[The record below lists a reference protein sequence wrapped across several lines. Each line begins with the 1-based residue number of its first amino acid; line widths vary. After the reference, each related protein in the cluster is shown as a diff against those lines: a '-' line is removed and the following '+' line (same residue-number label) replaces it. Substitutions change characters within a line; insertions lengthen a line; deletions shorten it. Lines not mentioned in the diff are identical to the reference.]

1 MRLYRCHSL
10 SPLALILVLLLTA
23 CGGGGGG
30 SGSNSTT
37 SIPASLTRIDITPTQ
52 PSLAKGT
59 ALSLAATGIYS
70 DNTTRA
76 LNGEVSWLSSDD
88 SIATIDNSGKIT
100 AVIAGPVTIE
110 ASLGGVAG
118 NTQLT
123 VTDAVLSRLELSP
136 GSAQIA
142 KGTRLPLTLIGHYS
156 DGSTQEVAEQASWT
170 VSDSGVASLSDP
182 ITSGDLWL
190 SGFSVGSTTLDASLG
205 PVNAQIV
212 LDVTA
217 AELIQLVISPQDP
230 VLPLGATLDLSARG
244 LYSDGSSQVL
254 TQQVDWGSAD
264 SSKVLINAAGRAQPQ
279 AIGSTTVRATLAGIS
294 GYQTLTV
301 SAAVLESI
309 EVSAASGSLPLAH
322 SQPLLALGHY
332 SDNRLQDI
340 TEQVVWASSAPESIA
355 ISNASG
361 SRGLATALAIGDV
374 TITASLGA
382 VSGTLDQRVTAATL
396 DSIEVSPRN
405 AYLAVGTRQEF
416 RATGRY
422 SDDSVQDIT
431 GAVSWVSADAGVALA
446 SNVVGE
452 QGHTLALAAGNTT
465 VSASLDGISGEAS
478 LVVSPAQLLSITVL
492 PAELSLPVGVQQTLR
507 AEGNFSDGS
516 VQGLDGQ
523 VSWESERPSTAAI
536 DAGTLS
542 ALQSGSARIIARL
555 GEVAGYSL
563 ITVNTATLAS
573 LRISP
578 ANSILAIGTQ
588 TQLQAFVLDS
598 DGNEWDVTQQ
608 VSWGTA
614 DSTQLR
620 VDNSTGQQGQLTA
633 LDNGGSGGDVVV
645 TASLYGLQAQSTIS
659 ISTATLSGLR
669 ITAASA
675 SLDSAEAQQ
684 LIAWADF
691 DDATSQALGTQ
702 VIWESDRPDLATVSN
717 QAADRGWV
725 VAGIGVSGSAVI
737 NARFGGLSAELPLTI
752 NNTPQRPVSLVVL
765 ATPNALY
772 NDGIDASSIEVRVR
786 AADPGASVADNTV
799 VTLQVSQAGIPLASQ
814 PLVTT
819 GGSASTSLTATET
832 GLLHIKASIDP
843 GPSDTT
849 TLYST
854 ADLFEVIAGA
864 AFDDAP
870 AGSGDELPS
879 GTRFGFFMLNLSN
892 RDFPLHEFR
901 LFNDGGVL
909 FTAHT
914 PAELNGNKLSGGL
927 KMGIIYTLTT
937 DITANNMEGRYY
949 LSDPATG
956 GASTLRFIRP

>member
-1 MRLYRCHSL
+1 MRLFRCHSFA
-10 SPLALILVLLLTA
+10 PLALILVLLLAA

-30 SGSNSTT
+30 SGSSSATT
-37 SIPASLTRIDITPTQ
+37 TPTNLTRIDITPTQ

-59 ALSLAATGIYS
+59 ALSLTATGIYS
-70 DNTTRA
+70 DNSTRA
-76 LNGEVSWLSSDD
+76 LNGEVSWQSSDNN
-88 SIATIDNSGKIT
+88 IATIDNSGKIA
-100 AVIAGPVTIE
+100 AVVAGQVTIE
-110 ASLGGVAG
+110 ASLAG
-118 NTQLT
+118 
-123 VTDAVLSRLELSP
+123 
-136 GSAQIA
+136 
-142 KGTRLPLTLIGHYS
+142 
-156 DGSTQEVAEQASWT
+156 
-170 VSDSGVASLSDP
+170 
-182 ITSGDLWL
+182 TS
-190 SGFSVGSTTLDASLG
+190 
-205 PVNAQIV
+205 AQIV

-264 SSKVLINAAGRAQPQ
+264 SSKVVINAAGRAQPQ

-340 TEQVVWASSAPESIA
+340 TEQVVWASSEPNTLA
-355 ISNASG
+355 ISNAGG

-374 TITASLGA
+374 TITATLGA
-382 VSGTLDQRVTAATL
+382 ISSTLAQRVTAATL
-396 DSIEVSPRN
+396 DSIEVSPRS

-422 SDDSVQDIT
+422 SDDSIQDIT

-452 QGHTLALAAGNTT
+452 QGHTLALAAGSTT
-465 VSASLDGISGEAS
+465 VTASLDSVSGEAG

-492 PAELSLPVGVQQTLR
+492 PSELSLPAGIQQTLR

-516 VQGLDGQ
+516 VQDLAGQ
-523 VSWESERPSTAAI
+523 VSWESDRPSIAAI
-536 DAGTLS
+536 AAGTLS
-542 ALQSGSARIIARL
+542 ALQSNPNPARISARL
-555 GEVAGYSL
+555 GAVTGYSL
-563 ITVNTATLAS
+563 VTVNTATLVSLQINPAS
-573 LRISP
+573 ST
-578 ANSILAIGTQ
+578 LATGTQ
-588 TQLQAFVLDS
+588 AQLQAFVLDS
-598 DGNEWDVTQQ
+598 DGNRWDVTQQ

-614 DSTQLR
+614 DNTQLR
-620 VDNSTGQQGQLTA
+620 VDNGAGLQGQLTA

-645 TASLYGLQAQSTIS
+645 TASLYGMQAQSTIS

-717 QAADRGWV
+717 QAADRGQV

-737 NARFGGLSAELPLTI
+737 SARFGGLSAELPLTI

-765 ATPNALY
+765 ATPNALLN
-772 NDGIDASSIEVRVR
+772 NDSDPSIIEVRVR

-799 VTLQVSQAGIPLASQ
+799 VTLQVSQAGISLASQ

-819 GGSASTSLTATET
+819 GGIASISLTATET
-832 GLLHIKASIDP
+832 GLLQIEASI
-843 GPSDTT
+843 GSTLSNTT
-849 TLYST
+849 ALYST
-854 ADLFEVIAGA
+854 NDLFEVIAGA

-870 AGSGDELPS
+870 AGSNALPS
-879 GTRFGFFMLNLSN
+879 GTRFGFFMFNLSN
-892 RDFPLHEFR
+892 RDFPLHEFK
-901 LFNDGGVL
+901 LFNNGGVL
-909 FTAHT
+909 HSTNAS
-914 PAELNGNKLSGGL
+914 AELNGNELSGGL
-927 KMGIIYTLTT
+927 KIGIIYTLTT

-949 LSDPATG
+949 LTNPATG